1 MNLTH
6 PSEVRELLDQLKLR
20 PRRALGQNF
29 LIDANILRILLST
42 ANLHQDDHVLEIGPG
57 LGVVTE
63 WLLRWSGR
71 VTAIEVDPT
80 LAAHL
85 RRRFA
90 DEPRLTLIEADA
102 LDVNVKDLLAGG
114 VNKVVANLPYSIG
127 SRFMVNL
134 VMASSAPER
143 IVVTVQRE
151 VADRLTAAPGTK
163 DYGLLG
169 ILAQQRYTVRRR
181 KDVSPTCF
189 LPAPEVRSAIVDMKR
204 NETNRLATEERPLFL
219 DLLQYAFSR
228 RRKQLL
234 PTLKGYAGR
243 SEEALAPLFARWK
256 IKPQARP
263 EDLSPVQWVEVCRD
277 VRAKTA

>member
-71 VTAIEVDPT
+71 VTANEVDPT

-181 KDVSPTCF
+181 KDISPTCF

-204 NETNRLATEERPLFL
+204 NETNRLAMEERPLFL

-277 VRAKTA
+277 VRAMTD

>member
-181 KDVSPTCF
+181 KDISPTCF

-204 NETNRLATEERPLFL
+204 NETNRLAMEERPLFL

-277 VRAKTA
+277 VRAMTD